1 MNSLLLCISK
11 EKIIMDLSIASNDFL
26 KVFKHL
32 ETHEI
37 SNTGSKVNLFLC
49 PINAN
54 KFDYDRIIDELVEPV
69 ADFAISRK
77 VKASYANKPMKL
89 SKVAREKFVEYKK
102 NTGELGEFLLY
113 CFLEGH
119 LNAPKIFS
127 KLEMKTSTSMY
138 VNGSDGVHFFKVSDD
153 NYQLVFGESKTIKV
167 LRDAI
172 NDAYKSIYQFIN
184 EVNDKG
190 DTKSGINFEK
200 RLISDNLD
208 HESWSEEEKE
218 FLTKLIYPTSEEEF
232 DVDDA
237 FGIFI
242 GFQISPSDDEK
253 KLSNS
258 QYRKKI
264 EANVKEQLSK
274 ELKNIDKLINKYEL
288 YGYSFYIYA
297 LPFTELDKARKEIMK
312 GITI

>member
-1 MNSLLLCISK
+1 M
-11 EKIIMDLSIASNDFL
+11 ELSMASNDFL

-32 ETHEI
+32 DTHEF
-37 SNTGSKVNLFLC
+37 SKTGSKVNLFLC

-54 KFDYDRIIDELVEPV
+54 KFDYNRIINELMEPV
-69 ADFAISRK
+69 VDFSISRK
-77 VKASYANKPMKL
+77 VKKSYANKPMTL

-138 VNGSDGVHFFKVSDD
+138 VNGSDGVHFLKVSDD
-153 NYQLVFGESKTIKV
+153 NYQLVFGESKTIKE
-167 LRDAI
+167 LGPAMYDAF
-172 NDAYKSIYQFIN
+172 KSIHQFIN
-184 EVNDKG
+184 EINDKG

-208 HESWSEEEKE
+208 HESWNEEEKE
-218 FLTKLIYPTSEEEF
+218 FLTKLIYPTTDEEF

-242 GFQISPSDDEK
+242 GFQINPTDELK
-253 KLSNS
+253 KSSNS
-258 QYRKKI
+258 DYRKTI
-264 EANVKEQLSK
+264 ESDVRAQLSK
-274 ELKNIDKLINKYEL
+274 ELKHIESLIQKYEL

-297 LPFTELDKARKEIMK
+297 LPFTELDKAREEIMK
-312 GITI
+312 GVTI

>member
-1 MNSLLLCISK
+1 
-11 EKIIMDLSIASNDFL
+11 MDLSITSNDFL
-26 KVFKHL
+26 KVFTHL

-54 KFDYDRIIDELVEPV
+54 RFDYNRVIDELVEPV
-69 ADFAISRK
+69 ADYAISRK
-77 VKASYANKPMKL
+77 VKKSYSGKPMKL
-89 SKVAREKFVEYKK
+89 SKIAREKFVEYKK

-138 VNGSDGVHFFKVSDD
+138 VNGADGVHFFKASDQ
-153 NYQLVFGESKTIKV
+153 NYQLIFGESKTIKV
-167 LRDAI
+167 LGSAMYDAF
-172 NDAYKSIYQFIN
+172 KSIYQFIN
-184 EVNDKG
+184 EINDKG
-190 DTKSGINFEK
+190 NRKSGINFEK
-200 RLISDNLD
+200 RMISDNLD

-218 FLTKLIYPTSEEEF
+218 FLTKLIYPSSEEGF

-242 GFQISPSDDEK
+242 GFQISPSEDDK

-258 QYRKKI
+258 HYRKKI
-264 EANVKEQLSK
+264 EDSVKDQLLK
-274 ELKNIDKLINKYEL
+274 ELKHVEDLINKFQL

-297 LPFTELDKARKEIMK
+297 LPFTELDKAREDIMK
-312 GITI
+312 GITV

>member
-1 MNSLLLCISK
+1 M
-11 EKIIMDLSIASNDFL
+11 ELSMGSTDFL

-32 ETHEI
+32 DTHEF
-37 SNTGSKVNLFLC
+37 SKTGSKVNLFLC

-54 KFDYDRIIDELVEPV
+54 KFDYSRMIVELIEPL

-77 VKASYANKPMKL
+77 VKKSYANKPMTL

-119 LNAPKIFS
+119 LKAPKIFS

-138 VNGSDGVHFFKVSDD
+138 VNGSDGVHFLKTSE
-153 NYQLVFGESKTIKV
+153 NSYQLVFGESKTIKK
-167 LRDAI
+167 LGDAMYDAFNSI
-172 NDAYKSIYQFIN
+172 NQFIN
-184 EVNDKG
+184 EINDKG
-190 DTKSGINFEK
+190 NAKSGINFEK

-208 HESWSEEEKE
+208 HESWTEEEKE
-218 FLTKLIYPTSEEEF
+218 FLSKLIYPTSDEDF

-242 GFQISPSDDEK
+242 GFQINPSDEQK
-253 KLSNS
+253 KLSNTN
-258 QYRKKI
+258 YRRII
-264 EANVKEQLSK
+264 EQEVKTQLSR
-274 ELKNIDKLINKYEL
+274 ELTHIENLIERYKL

-297 LPFTELDKARKEIMK
+297 LPFTELDKAREEIMK